1 MFITR
6 LDSFKKTPHRIEEQ
20 DIQLYFQIEWYLDVR
35 MVQAIM
41 TVLLMPE
48 MLERIFGLLSR
59 KDMKAAVA
67 VCKWDLFLF
76 QQECIFSWNISGSGA
91 LSALHLLS
99 GPG

>member
-48 MLERIFGLLSR
+48 LLERIFGLLSR

-67 VCKWDLFLF
+67 VCKWDLFF
-76 QQECIFSWNISGSGA
+76 F
-91 LSALHLLS
+91 
-99 GPG
+99 